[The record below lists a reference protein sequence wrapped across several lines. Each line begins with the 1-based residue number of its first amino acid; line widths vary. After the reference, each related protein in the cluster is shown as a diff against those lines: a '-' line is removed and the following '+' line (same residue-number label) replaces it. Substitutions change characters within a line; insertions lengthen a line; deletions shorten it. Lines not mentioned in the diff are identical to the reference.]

1 AATILDYCI
10 IEYGGAGSNTA
21 NLYASGASP
30 TIRHTTVRYSSARG
44 MTATS
49 SIPIVE
55 DSLFADNATY
65 GLYVGGFGSSPT
77 RPILQRNTFNN
88 NGSYPLHL
96 EITNFPT
103 TLANDTYTAN
113 GIQAIELVGSNPSAD
128 ITILHDGLPYIVTST
143 ININY
148 SISNTLKTLTL
159 QPGVTLKFAANT
171 GLTTG
176 AYGSNFPAA
185 LIAQGT
191 STQPITFTTSSAT
204 PAPGQWSGLAFYS
217 GTTAA
222 TILDYCIIE
231 YGGAGSNTANLYA
244 SGASPTIRHTTVRYS
259 SAYGILVAAGS
270 NPIIHHNNF
279 VDNVL
284 NGLNSTAAL
293 DGRLNWWGDA
303 SGPSGTGP
311 GNGDG
316 VSSSILYEP
325 WLGTPFNNGFE
336 WTSASDSPDPG
347 PFLPSAGHTTF
358 YGTLTE
364 AGNWTVTVRNAIN
377 ATVRILS
384 GSGNSFAQDWVGD
397 DASGQILPD
406 GSYTYWMDSTSLS
419 TGQSAAPAVGRISLD
434 STLPI
439 ADITAPTPDQMVNG
453 AVNILG
459 TAAGGSFSSYRL
471 EYGPG
476 PLPSAWTTIVFRTT
490 AVTDGLLAT
499 WDTANLLEPIYTLRL
514 TVNSSN
520 SSPAVETA
528 PVRLLSLSN
537 LQGFSSV
544 FSPNADGRKD
554 TTTVSAQTTYPVN
567 WTLTFTDGTAAAV
580 RTFTGSSSVINQ
592 VWDGRN
598 DSGNIVPDGVYACQ
612 LQGVEPAS
620 GVTVNSQVQST
631 IIVDTVFPIAQIT
644 SPTEGQVI
652 LTDGPLSFMGTAND
666 SNILN

>member
-1 AATILDYCI
+1 I

-259 SAYGILVAAGS
+259 SA
-270 NPIIHHNNF
+270 
-279 VDNVL
+279 
-284 NGLNSTAAL
+284 
-293 DGRLNWWGDA
+293 WGDA

-490 AVTDGLLAT
+490 AVTDGLAT
-499 WDTANLLEPIYTLRL
+499 ARQLLRL
-514 TVNSSN
+514 L
-520 SSPAVETA
+520 
-528 PVRLLSLSN
+528 RF
-537 LQGFSSV
+537 GFS
-544 FSPNADGRKD
+544 A
-554 TTTVSAQTTYPVN
+554 
-567 WTLTFTDGTAAAV
+567 
-580 RTFTGSSSVINQ
+580 
-592 VWDGRN
+592 
-598 DSGNIVPDGVYACQ
+598 
-612 LQGVEPAS
+612 
-620 GVTVNSQVQST
+620 
-631 IIVDTVFPIAQIT
+631 FPISRVFQAYFL
-644 SPTEGQVI
+644 PTQMAGR
-652 LTDGPLSFMGTAND
+652 TPRRFPLKQPT
-666 SNILN
+666 L